1 MKIDRFWLKIIAVTT
16 MFIDHIAA
24 IVGLDYFSALQLD
37 WLYIVMRSIG
47 RISFPIFAFFV
58 AEGWQHTKNKT
69 KYFLYILIFAIISQ
83 PIYYF
88 ALNEQLFEL
97 NILFTFCIS
106 ILLFVIVDNIKQYKS
121 LTFIYICSIFAILM
135 VVFMLDAMGITI
147 SYGVYGVLLPLIFY
161 ILYNSNFPYHKLIL
175 WIIVAIA
182 MILHWL
188 IFYLVNPTCDILS
201 FYTLF
206 ALLSIPVLL
215 LYNGQK
221 GKHSLKWFF
230 YIFYPTHLLIIW
242 LFSLI
247 I

>member
-24 IVGLDYFSALQLD
+24 IIGLDYFSALQLD

-147 SYGVYGVLLPLIFY
+147 SYGVYGVLLPLIYY

-201 FYTLF
+201 FYTLL

-221 GKHSLKWFF
+221 GKYSLKWFF

>member
-221 GKHSLKWFF
+221 GKYSLKWFF

>member
-24 IVGLDYFSALQLD
+24 IIGLDYFSALQLD

-221 GKHSLKWFF
+221 GKYSLKWFF

>member
-16 MFIDHIAA
+16 MFVDHIAA
-24 IVGLDYFSALQLD
+24 IIGLDYFSALQLD

-161 ILYNSNFPYHKLIL
+161 ILYNSNFPYHKLFL

-221 GKHSLKWFF
+221 GKYSLKWFF

>member
-24 IVGLDYFSALQLD
+24 IIGLDYFSALQLD

-201 FYTLF
+201 FYRLF

-221 GKHSLKWFF
+221 GKYSLKWFF

>member
-24 IVGLDYFSALQLD
+24 IIGLDYFGALQLD

-58 AEGWQHTKNKT
+58 AEGWKYTKNKT

-106 ILLFVIVDNIKQYKS
+106 ILLFVIIDNIKQYKS

-221 GKHSLKWFF
+221 GKYSLKWFF

>member
-24 IVGLDYFSALQLD
+24 IIGLDYFSTLQLD

-161 ILYNSNFPYHKLIL
+161 ILYNSNVPYHKLIL

-215 LYNGQK
+215 LYNRQK
-221 GKHSLKWFF
+221 GKYSLKWFF

>member
-215 LYNGQK
+215 LYNRQK
-221 GKHSLKWFF
+221 GKYSLKWFF